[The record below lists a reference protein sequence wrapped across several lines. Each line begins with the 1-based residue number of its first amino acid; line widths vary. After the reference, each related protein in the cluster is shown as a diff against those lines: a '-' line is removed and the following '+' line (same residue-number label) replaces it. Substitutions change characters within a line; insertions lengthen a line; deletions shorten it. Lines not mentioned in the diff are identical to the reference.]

1 MRQTQKSPVRAG
13 LIRIAK
19 NYLHIV
25 AHYPEYLLSVPPQ
38 TSLEFAPLQV
48 PDEHSL

>member
-25 AHYPEYLLSVPPQ
+25 AHYPEYLLSVGALIAVIALRL
-38 TSLEFAPLQV
+38 LEVML
-48 PDEHSL
+48 